1 MTGYTRGG
9 GFDCRDGLGKPA
21 VVLHHLWIYVD
32 CGGGT
37 DSVDR
42 DLVTGPDQADG
53 FVDERKA

>member
-9 GFDCRDGLGKPA
+9 DFDCRDGLGKPA

-32 CGGGT
+32 FGGGT

-42 DLVTGPDQADG
+42 DLIIGPDQADG